1 MFLYTMIFAL
11 LAASLLSCLIV
22 LLGKDK
28 WERFLGFAMV
38 SAKINMLIVIWALM
52 TNKSFYLDIALVFI
66 VLSYIGI
73 IVLANYMNQM
83 PNE

>member
-1 MFLYTMIFAL
+1 MFLYGMIFAL
-11 LAASLLSCLIV
+11 LAASLLSCFVV

-28 WERFLGFAMV
+28 WEKFLGYAMV

-52 TNKSFYLDIALVFI
+52 TNKTFYLDIALVFI

-73 IVLANYMNQM
+73 IVLANYMTQISNK
-83 PNE
+83 